1 MQKSAILG
9 GTFNPIHCGHLEIA
23 RAAFKQF
30 QLDQVIWVP
39 AYHPPHKSALSILS
53 FADRCEMVKRAIA
66 DDPAFVL
73 STMDQAQAGQSYAVH
88 TLRTLQSLYPQQE
101 WYWILGL
108 DAFRSLPQ
116 WYARQEMAAHCCWLV
131 APRPEPGLPLPQTLE
146 FAYLTSLEVEK
157 TLAAQSIAL
166 RWQLLHLSPLAI
178 SSSLVRRYCWERRSI
193 EHLVPQSVQ
202 LYILN
207 HQLYQSADA

>member
-39 AYHPPHKSALSILS
+39 AYHPPHKSALSI
-53 FADRCEMVKRAIA
+53 
-66 DDPAFVL
+66 FVL

-157 TLAAQSIAL
+157 TLAAQSITL